1 MSSSNQPQSPLLSIS
16 VALPVIILFITALS
30 LPLSSAPLLDLSPA
44 QISAWVFAHY
54 GLVGLLSITVTFI
67 YKQPILFTGNIF
79 ILIFV
84 LSLGAE
90 YAFAELIGASIVAGG
105 IVVLLTILGLN
116 KTLAQWIPAPIVF
129 GLLAGAVMPLV
140 SGTFTSLGESPLI
153 VGGVFITY
161 LISRRMLKN
170 RVPPILPALL
180 VGLLLSVLTF
190 RPETA
195 ELSFALPLPEIT
207 SPVFSLST
215 IASITPIFVVLIT
228 LQANLPSLV
237 FIKSKSYE
245 PPERLINLTSG
256 IFTVLG
262 SFLGPMGAS
271 LSLPLASLVAG
282 DNAGDWDKR
291 HYAVYYAGGAAIL
304 IGILGGLTTLLIEV
318 VPLPFL
324 LAVAGLALF
333 DVLAN
338 ALRAV
343 FESELLLG
351 ALMTFVVVLSDI
363 SLFGLGSFFWAL
375 VIGITVSFFLE
386 REALM
391 GVGKDKN
398 LT

>member
-54 GLVGLLSITVTFI
+54 GLVGLLSVIVTFI
-67 YKQPILFTGNIF
+67 YKQPILFTGNLF

-84 LSLGAE
+84 FSLGAE

-105 IVVLLTILGLN
+105 VVVLLTILGLN
-116 KTLAQWIPAPIVF
+116 KKLAQWIPAPIVF

-161 LISRRMLKN
+161 LLSRRMLKT

-180 VGLLLSVLTF
+180 VGLVLSALTF

-207 SPVFSLST
+207 RPIFSLST
-215 IASITPIFVVLIT
+215 ITSITPIFVVLIT

-237 FIKSKSYE
+237 FVKSKSYE

-256 IFTVLG
+256 VFTVLG

-271 LSLPLASLVAG
+271 LSLPLTSIVAG
-282 DNAGDWDKR
+282 DNAGDLKNR
-291 HYAVYYAGGAAIL
+291 HKAVYYAAGMGIV
-304 IGILGGLTTLLIEV
+304 IGILGGLTTLLIEI

-324 LAVAGLALF
+324 LAVAGLSLF

-343 FESELLLG
+343 FQSDLFLG

-386 REALM
+386 REALL
-391 GVGKDKN
+391 GVDMDN
-398 LT
+398 E

>member
-1 MSSSNQPQSPLLSIS
+1 MSSSHQSQSPLTSIS

-30 LPLSSAPLLDLSPA
+30 LPLSSAPLLDLTPS
-44 QISAWVFAHY
+44 QISAWIFTHY
-54 GLVGLLSITVTFI
+54 GLVGLLSVIVTFI
-67 YKQPILFTGNIF
+67 YKQPILFTGNLF

-84 LSLGAE
+84 FSLGAE
-90 YAFAELIGASIVAGG
+90 YAFAELVGASIIAGVV
-105 IVVLLTILGLN
+105 VVLLTILGLN
-116 KTLAQWIPAPIVF
+116 KKLAQWIPAPIVF

-161 LISRRMLKN
+161 LLSRRMLKT

-190 RPETA
+190 RPENP
-195 ELSFALPLPEIT
+195 ELSFALPLPEMT
-207 SPVFSLST
+207 RPVFSLST

-228 LQANLPSLV
+228 LQATLPSLI

-245 PPERLINLTSG
+245 PPEGIINLVSG
-256 IFTVLG
+256 IFTVVG

-271 LSLPLASLVAG
+271 LSLPLTSIVAG
-282 DNAGDWDKR
+282 DNAGDLDKR
-291 HYAVYYAGGAAIL
+291 HYAVYYAGGMAIL
-304 IGILGGLTTLLIEV
+304 IGILGGLTTLLIEI

-324 LAVAGLALF
+324 LAVAGLSLF

-343 FESELLLG
+343 FQSNLFLD

-375 VIGITVSFFLE
+375 VIGITVSFSLE
-386 REALM
+386 REALLRIETEA
-391 GVGKDKN
+391 K
-398 LT
+398 